1 MKILILG
8 SFLVSIKVLTRPR
21 IRVIMNLSAEH
32 YTKGQITMDNKDKM
46 QGLITMLCERG
57 IINKDQRNH
66 LLGKLSASYENI
78 EFLMDLITGNVPN
91 TDTAVNILF
100 RLS

>member
-1 MKILILG
+1 MPNNNEKL
-8 SFLVSIKVLTRPR
+8 
-21 IRVIMNLSAEH
+21 
-32 YTKGQITMDNKDKM
+32 
-46 QGLITMLCERG
+46 QGLITMLCDRG
-57 IINKDQRNH
+57 IINSNQRNQ